1 MYFCGVIDRFKL
13 NINKKFKKFRTQKLL
28 LAMSGGLDSR
38 VLLHL
43 LSQCKL
49 NFGVAHCNFGLRAE
63 ESDSDAKFVEE
74 ICTKNQIPFEIKKFE
89 TKAYSQKH
97 KISTQMAARELR
109 YSWFE
114 ELLEIKDYDKIVTAH
129 HLDDQ
134 LETFMINTGRG
145 SGLAGLTGI
154 PENTLTVAR
163 PMLPFTRKEILK
175 YAQAENLEWRED
187 ASNSS
192 DVYLRNAL
200 RNQVISKWKTY
211 APNLMSNFE
220 DTLSYIKQ
228 SQHALDDIVNQWKE
242 QHFIHKG
249 ADIHIDLK
257 ALKKLTPQEYY
268 LHALFSSYGFHLND
282 LKDLLSAQSGKHLQ
296 STSYRLL
303 ANRGEW
309 ILTEHN
315 FSPISEVLWDLT
327 KPLEHPLRLEV
338 SSSFVNNNSCVAL
351 DQSVLIPPLKLRKFQ
366 EGDYFYPTGMQGKKK
381 LSKYFKDEKYSQIDK
396 ENQWLLCS
404 ENSIVWVIG
413 KRADRRYTI
422 KPTDTNCLIIKVG

>member
-28 LAMSGGLDSR
+28 LAISGGLDSR

-43 LSQCKL
+43 FSQCKL
-49 NFGVAHCNFGLRAE
+49 DFGVAHCNFGLRGE
-63 ESDSDAKFVEE
+63 ESDADAKFVEE
-74 ICTKNQIPFEIKKFE
+74 ICIKNRIPFEIKKFE
-89 TKAYSQKH
+89 TKAHSQKH

-114 ELLEIKDYDKIVTAH
+114 ELLENKNYDKIVTAH

-145 SGLAGLTGI
+145 SGLSGLIGI
-154 PENTLTVAR
+154 PENTSTVAR
-163 PMLPFTRKEILK
+163 PMLPFTRKEILE
-175 YAQAENLEWRED
+175 YAQAENLVWRED
-187 ASNSS
+187 TSNTS
-192 DVYLRNAL
+192 DIYLRNAL
-200 RNQVISKWKTY
+200 RNQVVTKWKAY
-211 APNLMSNFE
+211 EPNLLSNFG

-228 SQHALDDIVNQWKE
+228 SLQALDVVVNQWEE

-249 ADIHIDLK
+249 AHIHIDLK

-268 LHALFSSYGFHLND
+268 LHALFSTYGFHLND
-282 LKDLLSAQSGKHLQ
+282 LKDLLKAQSGKYLQ
-296 STSYRLL
+296 SSSYRLL
-303 ANRGEW
+303 VNRGEW
-309 ILTEHN
+309 ILAEHN
-315 FSPISEVLWDLT
+315 FLPIAEISWDLT
-327 KPLEHPLRLEV
+327 KPLDHPIKLEV
-338 SSSFVNNNSCVAL
+338 SSLFINNNSCVAL
-351 DQSVLIPPLKLRKFQ
+351 DQSLLILPLKLRKFQ

-381 LSKYFKDEKYSQIDK
+381 LSKYFKDEKYSQIEK

-413 KRADRRYTI
+413 KRADRRYTT
-422 KPTDTNCLIIKVG
+422 KPTDNNCLIIKAK

>member
-28 LAMSGGLDSR
+28 LAISGGLDSR

-43 LSQCKL
+43 FSQCKL
-49 NFGVAHCNFGLRAE
+49 DFGVAHCNFGLRGE
-63 ESDSDAKFVEE
+63 ESDADAKFVEE
-74 ICTKNQIPFEIKKFE
+74 ICIKNRIPFEIKKFE
-89 TKAYSQKH
+89 TKAHSQKH

-114 ELLEIKDYDKIVTAH
+114 ELLENKNYDKIVTAH

-145 SGLAGLTGI
+145 SGLSGLIGI
-154 PENTLTVAR
+154 PENTSTVAR
-163 PMLPFTRKEILK
+163 PMLPFTRKEILE
-175 YAQAENLEWRED
+175 YAQAENLVWRED
-187 ASNSS
+187 TSNTS
-192 DVYLRNAL
+192 DIYLRNAL
-200 RNQVISKWKTY
+200 RNQVVTKWKAY
-211 APNLMSNFE
+211 EPNLLSNFG

-228 SQHALDDIVNQWKE
+228 SLQALDVVVNQWEE

-249 ADIHIDLK
+249 AHIHIDLK

-268 LHALFSSYGFHLND
+268 LHALFSTYGFHLND
-282 LKDLLSAQSGKHLQ
+282 LKDLLKAQSGKYLQ
-296 STSYRLL
+296 SSSYRLL
-303 ANRGEW
+303 VNRGEW
-309 ILTEHN
+309 ILAEHN
-315 FSPISEVLWDLT
+315 FLPIAEISWDLT
-327 KPLEHPLRLEV
+327 KPLDHPIKLEV
-338 SSSFVNNNSCVAL
+338 SSLFINNNSCVAL
-351 DQSVLIPPLKLRKFQ
+351 DQSLLILPLKLRKFQ

-381 LSKYFKDEKYSQIDK
+381 LSKYFKDEKYSQIEK

-413 KRADRRYTI
+413 KRADRRYTT
-422 KPTDTNCLIIKVG
+422 KPTDNNCLIIKVK

>member
-28 LAMSGGLDSR
+28 LAISGGLDSR

-43 LSQCKL
+43 FSQCKL
-49 NFGVAHCNFGLRAE
+49 DFGVAHCNFGLRGE
-63 ESDSDAKFVEE
+63 ESDADAKFVEE
-74 ICTKNQIPFEIKKFE
+74 ICIKNRIPFEIKKFE
-89 TKAYSQKH
+89 TKAHSQKH

-114 ELLEIKDYDKIVTAH
+114 ELLENKNYDKIVTAH

-145 SGLAGLTGI
+145 SGLSGLIGI
-154 PENTLTVAR
+154 PENTSTVAR
-163 PMLPFTRKEILK
+163 PMLPFTRKEILE
-175 YAQAENLEWRED
+175 YAQAENLVWRED
-187 ASNSS
+187 TSNTS
-192 DVYLRNAL
+192 DIYLRNAL
-200 RNQVISKWKTY
+200 RNQVVTKWKAY
-211 APNLMSNFE
+211 EPNLLSNFG

-228 SQHALDDIVNQWKE
+228 SLQALDVVVNQWEE

-249 ADIHIDLK
+249 AHIHIDLK

-268 LHALFSSYGFHLND
+268 LHALFSTYGFHLND
-282 LKDLLSAQSGKHLQ
+282 LKDLLKAQSGKHLQ
-296 STSYRLL
+296 SSSYRLL
-303 ANRGEW
+303 VNRGEW
-309 ILTEHN
+309 ILAEHN
-315 FSPISEVLWDLT
+315 FLPIAEISWNLT
-327 KPLEHPLRLEV
+327 KPLDHPIKLEV
-338 SSSFVNNNSCVAL
+338 SSLFINNNSCVAL
-351 DQSVLIPPLKLRKFQ
+351 DQSLLILPLKLRKFQ

-381 LSKYFKDEKYSQIDK
+381 LSKYFKDEKYSQIEK

-413 KRADRRYTI
+413 KRADRRYTT
-422 KPTDTNCLIIKVG
+422 KPTDNNCLIIKVK

>member
-1 MYFCGVIDRFKL
+1 MYFCGVIYRFKL
-13 NINKKFKKFRTQKLL
+13 NIDKKFKKFRTQKLL

-49 NFGVAHCNFGLRAE
+49 DFGVAHCNFGLRAE
-63 ESDSDAKFVEE
+63 ESDADAKFVEE
-74 ICTKNQIPFEIKKFE
+74 ICTKNRIPFEIKKFK
-89 TKAYSQKH
+89 TKAHSQKH

-109 YSWFE
+109 YLWFE
-114 ELLEIKDYDKIVTAH
+114 EILEKKNYDKIVTAH

-134 LETFMINTGRG
+134 LETFMINTARG
-145 SGLAGLTGI
+145 SGLSGLIGI
-154 PENTLTVAR
+154 PENNSTVVR
-163 PMLPFTRKEILK
+163 PLLPFTRKEILE

-187 ASNSS
+187 TSNAS

-200 RNQVISKWKTY
+200 RNQVVPKWKTFE
-211 APNLMSNFE
+211 PNLMSNFG

-228 SQHALDDIVNQWKE
+228 SQQALDVVVNQWKSE
-242 QHFIHKG
+242 HFIHKG
-249 ADIHIDLK
+249 AHIHIDLK

-282 LKDLLSAQSGKHLQ
+282 LNDLLSSQSGKHLQ

-327 KPLEHPLRLEV
+327 KPLDHPIKLEV
-338 SSSFVNNNSCVAL
+338 SSLSIKNNSCIAL
-351 DQSVLIPPLKLRKFQ
+351 DQSLLILPLKLRKFQ
-366 EGDYFYPTGMQGKKK
+366 RGDYFYPTGMQGKKK

-413 KRADRRYTI
+413 KRADRRYTS
-422 KPTDTNCLIIKVG
+422 KPTDNNCLIIKVE

>member
-1 MYFCGVIDRFKL
+1 MYFCGVIYRFKL
-13 NINKKFKKFRTQKLL
+13 NIDKKFKKFRTQKLL
-28 LAMSGGLDSR
+28 LAMSGGLDSM

-49 NFGVAHCNFGLRAE
+49 DFGVAHCNFGLRADD
-63 ESDSDAKFVEE
+63 SDADAKFVEE
-74 ICTKNQIPFEIKKFE
+74 ICTKNRIPFEIKKFK
-89 TKAYSQKH
+89 TKAHSQKH

-114 ELLEIKDYDKIVTAH
+114 EILEKKNYDKIITAH

-134 LETFMINTGRG
+134 LETFMINTARG
-145 SGLAGLTGI
+145 SGLSGLIGI
-154 PENTLTVAR
+154 PENNSTVVR
-163 PMLPFTRKEILK
+163 PMLPFTRKEILE

-187 ASNSS
+187 ISNAS
-192 DVYLRNAL
+192 DIYLRNAL
-200 RNQVISKWKTY
+200 RNQVVPKWKTFE
-211 APNLMSNFE
+211 PNLMSNFGV
-220 DTLSYIKQ
+220 TLSYIKQ
-228 SQHALDDIVNQWKE
+228 SQQALDVVVNQWKS
-242 QHFIHKG
+242 QHFVHKG
-249 ADIHIDLK
+249 AHIHIDLK
-257 ALKKLTPQEYY
+257 VLKKLTPQEYY

-296 STSYRLL
+296 SSSYRLL

-327 KPLEHPLRLEV
+327 KPLDHPIKLEV
-338 SSSFVNNNSCVAL
+338 SSLSLNNNSCVAL
-351 DQSVLIPPLKLRKFQ
+351 DQSLLILPLKLRKFQ

-413 KRADRRYTI
+413 KRADRRYTS
-422 KPTDTNCLIIKVG
+422 KPTENNCLIIKAE

>member
-1 MYFCGVIDRFKL
+1 MYFCGVIYRFKL
-13 NINKKFKKFRTQKLL
+13 NIDKKFKKFRTQKLL
-28 LAMSGGLDSR
+28 LAFSGGLDSR

-49 NFGVAHCNFGLRAE
+49 DFGVAHCNFGLRAE
-63 ESDSDAKFVEE
+63 ESDADAKFVEE
-74 ICTKNQIPFEIKKFE
+74 ICTKNRIPFEIKKFK
-89 TKAYSQKH
+89 TKAHSQKH

-114 ELLEIKDYDKIVTAH
+114 EILEKQNYDKIVTAH

-134 LETFMINTGRG
+134 LETFMINTARG
-145 SGLAGLTGI
+145 SGLSGLIGI
-154 PENTLTVAR
+154 PEKNSTVVR
-163 PMLPFTRKEILK
+163 PMLPFTRKEILE

-187 ASNSS
+187 TSNAS
-192 DVYLRNAL
+192 DIYLRNAL
-200 RNQVISKWKTY
+200 RNQVVPKWKTFE
-211 APNLMSNFE
+211 PNLMSNFG

-228 SQHALDDIVNQWKE
+228 SQQALDVVLNQWKG

-249 ADIHIDLK
+249 AHIHIDLK

-268 LHALFSSYGFHLND
+268 LHALFFSYGFHLND
-282 LKDLLSAQSGKHLQ
+282 LKYLSKAQSGKHLQ
-296 STSYRLL
+296 SSSYRLL
-303 ANRGEW
+303 VNRGEW
-309 ILTEHN
+309 ILAEHN
-315 FSPISEVLWDLT
+315 FSSISEVPWDLT
-327 KPLEHPLRLEV
+327 KPLDHPIKLEV
-338 SSSFVNNNSCVAL
+338 SSLFINNNSCVAL
-351 DQSVLIPPLKLRKFQ
+351 DQSLLILPLKLRKFE

-413 KRADRRYTI
+413 KRADRRYTS
-422 KPTDTNCLIIKVG
+422 KPTDNNCLIIKAE